1 MADEK
6 LNTGPGEEKLPEAPA
21 PVAADGP
28 QAPSP
33 EQAAA
38 PTPQQEGP
46 AQPEPGDVVVS
57 FDKINELMNEKR
69 QTARA
74 EVEKE
79 GMTNRKRPAGAVLPK
94 RKKRSLLTRRRRS
107 HARAA
112 HPRRIRRPPTR
123 PRRLSETN
131 CPEVVKR
138 LRRLKLPRNPKKPHP
153 KIQLR
158 PRNRLRLSQPLRP
171 VLWRKESWSI

>member
-21 PVAADGP
+21 PVTVDEP
-28 QAPSP
+28 QAPAP

-74 EVEKE
+74 E
-79 GMTNRKRPAGAVLPK
+79 RKRGGGKRAGGENAGGT
-94 RKKRSLLTRRRRS
+94 SRR
-107 HARAA
+107 
-112 HPRRIRRPPTR
+112 
-123 PRRLSETN
+123 
-131 CPEVVKR
+131 
-138 LRRLKLPRNPKKPHP
+138 
-153 KIQLR
+153 
-158 PRNRLRLSQPLRP
+158 
-171 VLWRKESWSI
+171 WG